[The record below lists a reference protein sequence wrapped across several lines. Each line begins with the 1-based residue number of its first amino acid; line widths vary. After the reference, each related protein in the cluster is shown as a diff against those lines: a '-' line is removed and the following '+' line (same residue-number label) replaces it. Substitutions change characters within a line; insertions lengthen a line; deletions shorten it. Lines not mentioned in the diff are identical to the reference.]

1 MTTID
6 AHQHFWQY
14 SAAEYGWIDDS
25 MAPLRRD
32 FLPEELGREMT
43 RTGVD
48 ACVAVQARQSIDETR
63 WLLSL
68 ADAHAHIAGVVGW
81 FDLQSPDVSAE
92 LDRWA
97 PHPKLVGVRHIVQSE
112 ADDRFLMRPAFLRGI
127 AQLEAFG
134 LAYVLLIYPR
144 HLPCAVEFVSRFER
158 QRFVL
163 DHLAK
168 PNIRGGELEAWA
180 RDLRRLAVYPSVYAK
195 LSGLVTEADWVHWT
209 ADQIRPYLDVA
220 FECFGADRLMI
231 GSDWP
236 VCTVAADYARTLD
249 VVREYLSALP
259 SGDRAAVLGGNA
271 QRFWNLKLMR
281 DHGENQDARLG
292 QP

>member
-6 AHQHFWQY
+6 AHQHFWHY

-25 MAPLRRD
+25 MAVLRRD
-32 FLPEELGREMT
+32 FLPEELRGEMT
-43 RTGVD
+43 RTAVD

-81 FDLQSPDVSAE
+81 FDLQSPDVRAD
-92 LDRWA
+92 LDRWS
-97 PHPKLVGVRHIVQSE
+97 HPMLVGVRHIVQSE

-127 AQLEAFG
+127 GQLEAFG
-134 LAYVLLIYPR
+134 LAYDLLIYPR
-144 HLPCAVEFVSRFER
+144 HLACAVEFVSRFER

-168 PNIRGGELEAWA
+168 PNIRGGERETWA
-180 RDLRRLAVYPSVYAK
+180 RDLRRLASYPLVYAK
-195 LSGLVTEADWVHWT
+195 LSGLVTEADWTHWT

-271 QRFWNLKLMR
+271 QRFWKLKLMR
-281 DHGENQDARLG
+281 DHGENQDAASAGL
-292 QP
+292 